1 MLEAESRIGLSLR
14 WQPRDCC
21 CVVVVL
27 WCCANANYLSVK
39 HWAEA
44 GIFLIPVPDR
54 GLALLCT
61 KPLCSLM
68 MIKWYIFV
76 SWLQPGPGPGTAVV
90 VLHSRATLRNTI
102 SCFLKESRRMQLKIN
117 STTIYVK
124 LLILIKFQLT
134 IEVWWKAEI
143 CVRRSARAGCRSRT
157 VASRV
162 LTLWHW
168 CTSIIHTKFG
178 EIACWLTHSP
188 CLLLQI
194 CHKTLMYEMVFKQ

>member
-1 MLEAESRIGLSLR
+1 MNYPLYTSYKSHFFWQIFPLTCERAWMNTMEVGTSLCWRQKAGWDWAWGGSLEIA
-14 WQPRDCC
+14 
-21 CVVVVL
+21 VVLL

-102 SCFLKESRRMQLKIN
+102 SCFLGDSRRMQLKIN
-117 STTIYVK
+117 K
-124 LLILIKFQLT
+124 NL
-134 IEVWWKAEI
+134 ECE
-143 CVRRSARAGCRSRT
+143 
-157 VASRV
+157 
-162 LTLWHW
+162 
-168 CTSIIHTKFG
+168 TSF
-178 EIACWLTHSP
+178 S
-188 CLLLQI
+188 
-194 CHKTLMYEMVFKQ
+194 